1 MSPELVKLMRIMRLV
16 VLVVFIGI
24 MLWQATTV
32 SYIFAAVGVAFFTAT
47 VWQLWVT
54 AKDGD

>member
-1 MSPELVKLMRIMRLV
+1 MRIMRLV

-32 SYIFAAVGVAFFTAT
+32 SYIFAAVGVAFFAAT